1 MESILPYGKINFIQ
15 ISTENYRGG
24 GGGGGGG
31 LLFPT
36 TFSYMCVHVYVC
48 IFF

>member
-24 GGGGGGG
+24 RGGEGG

>member
-24 GGGGGGG
+24 GEGG

>member
-24 GGGGGGG
+24 GGGGGGPF
-31 LLFPT
+31 FPT
-36 TFSYMCVHVYVC
+36 PFFYMCVHVYVC

>member
-24 GGGGGGG
+24 EGG

>member
-24 GGGGGGG
+24 GGEGG